1 MVRMVRSL
9 ADRTFQLWLAP
20 RDEGAAEEDDV
31 EVRVPVL
38 VLHHLHHGGV
48 EVAVQAPGHAEA
60 REGGHRACGR
70 RGRDPRLRLPVDVRC
85 ARGGFRGGFRV
96 AMARF
101 RMLRLGAE

>member
-1 MVRMVRSL
+1 MVRMVRMVRSL
-9 ADRTFQLWLAP
+9 GDRTFQLWLAP

-60 REGGHRACGR
+60 REGRHRAA
-70 RGRDPRLRLPVDVRC
+70 RD
-85 ARGGFRGGFRV
+85 A
-96 AMARF
+96 
-101 RMLRLGAE
+101 